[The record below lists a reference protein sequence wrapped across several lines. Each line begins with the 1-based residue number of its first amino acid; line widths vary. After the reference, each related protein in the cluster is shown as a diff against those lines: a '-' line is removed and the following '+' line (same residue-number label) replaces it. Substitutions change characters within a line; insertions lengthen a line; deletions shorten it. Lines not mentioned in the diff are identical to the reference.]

1 MTSATTLLTDTAP
14 RAANTATLAEA
25 RAAERRAE
33 AAKARAALAAG
44 AAERLA
50 NHEQTR
56 QRSMEERRRRD
67 ADPAEQA
74 ARDAMLARVRAEA
87 EAARDRI
94 RRRLAN
100 NGRSPTPWRDWEP
113 LSDDEWAVLSPFV
126 FRHNGPGRPVRDPRG
141 RLDAIFWLAARR
153 QRHLPP
159 WRALAPE
166 FGKPDTVARQF
177 RRWAAAGLWTRLLQA
192 LADPDHPGIQIL
204 RRLESWICRTY
215 RRAWRLLGV
224 QGVVLAR
231 RLHFFSALRAP
242 SVFLP
247 DPHLSELVKNRLR
260 AVQQCLR
267 ERGLQAARAMMP
279 HPDFLRAANKL
290 LWAASGGRRINR
302 CMAPW

>member
-1 MTSATTLLTDTAP
+1 MTTATTLPTEPAP
-14 RAANTATLAEA
+14 RTAGTATPTEA
-25 RAAERRAE
+25 RADERRV
-33 AAKARAALAAG
+33 
-44 AAERLA
+44 

-56 QRSMEERRRRD
+56 QRITEERRRRD

-100 NGRSPTPWRDWEP
+100 SGRRPTPWRDWEP

-153 QRHLPP
+153 QPHLLP

-177 RRWAAAGLWTRLLQA
+177 RRWAQAGLWTRLLQA
-192 LADPDHPGIQIL
+192 LADPDHPGIDIL

-215 RRAWRLLGV
+215 RRAWRILGV

-231 RLHFFSALRAP
+231 RLGFFSALRAP

-267 ERGLQAARAMMP
+267 ERGLKAAKAMMP